1 MGKHLDLDDVCYGN
15 PEAAKELA
23 ELRAEVGRLRKVE
36 KAAREVMIVVESPPP
51 GGYAFLSFHRLG
63 SALRAALYPAV
74 SSEQTR
80 DDGARNAVAVDREKE
95 KGGSHEDRD

>member
-15 PEAAKELA
+15 PEAATELA

-63 SALRAALYPAV
+63 STLRAALASVVPAK
-74 SSEQTR
+74 
-80 DDGARNAVAVDREKE
+80 DGGKE
-95 KGGSHEDRD
+95 KGGSHEIVYGEIEDRRKP